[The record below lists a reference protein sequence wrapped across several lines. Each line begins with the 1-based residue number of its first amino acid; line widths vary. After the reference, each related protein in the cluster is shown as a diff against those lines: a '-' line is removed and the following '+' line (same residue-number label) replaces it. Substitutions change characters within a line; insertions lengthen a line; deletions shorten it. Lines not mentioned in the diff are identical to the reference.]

1 MTRCT
6 QLLIGLALLLL
17 AAPLFAQQKDVGE
30 GDLIPRNGTLMYMV
44 SDRPDVLYRLFGVDK
59 KGAWRLRSLVQD
71 SLNKEFENKAD
82 TEEARN
88 AQAILDYIF
97 GSYENLDQVE
107 FGLVDV
113 TLDGPMYLLHLKLKP
128 GKKVDLKPVFLKEF
142 LNRTVDYRD
151 TQYLL
156 YRVDNGAPVAPD
168 EEKSREGAGKDGS
181 KDGGKENPDGPS
193 TGPRPKKYFGMN
205 RYYVAN
211 VGGSILVSNFE
222 STIRESIDRFNDRD
236 TSESLSG
243 RAEFV
248 EWRASRTRHDLSVF
262 VVGREIQN
270 LIERLMPSKEQA
282 GVDAQKVY
290 SQIDAWLQFREYRYV
305 VLDMDYEEAVR
316 GVTIAATLKTRRPT
330 KFLEKF
336 AIDSKKFTALR
347 YVPTGAV
354 FTMGAQIGDATQTWT
369 NLVDLA
375 RDMEKISHELEP
387 LGLLPWDSRKKDD
400 HFPPDAPPKLPPDE
414 GKSTP
419 PKDEENPWLPKSIGP
434 MGALEDLGRFLKEQE
449 EPKTGPEGTDVTDP
463 AEDKFEKA
471 MRQLDEALAEF
482 GTNRKELLS
491 VLGDQVIVFAAMD
504 IERAKTTYRSGM
516 ADLMR
521 SANLGAVI
529 LLKDPAKA
537 AQIIARAREKDPQ
550 GTFKGMQEVPYN
562 GVNFQVSPSRPYGY
576 AITSDALLITMA
588 MGLPDE
594 DATGPIVASLK
605 SMVDSAQKGERK
617 GFTAEGS
624 KFVEINWGAIARI
637 EGEAIDSN
645 ARKLDRYARPPMDKS
660 LNTHMTDFTFA
671 MRTREAKD
679 SIELAVRITGLPDFG
694 AMFEASKEM
703 IFEGGAGNR
712 EAYSYGE
719 ENLRNLAQVL
729 RKEAD
734 DKGAMDLDA
743 MVKAGK
749 LRAGALQTPFDS
761 RWQGDHQKLG
771 WVTLDQVKRDEKGD
785 LPKWVDK
792 DAATIIETN
801 EKAAFRSFVLAGGDM
816 ADRIRNYES
825 GFIVAWQEKAETLG
839 GHMVLY
845 ADGQVGW
852 LHADTFKLARKLNAE
867 GKPVPAADRWD
878 GEEEDGRAGRPDD
891 KPKNDPN
898 PWLPEGGGT
907 GGEKKEPPKT
917 PKREEG
923 EGIGR
928 PND

>member
-1 MTRCT
+1 MTRHT
-6 QLLIGLALLLL
+6 PLLFGLSLLLL
-17 AAPLFAQQKDVGE
+17 ASPLAAQKKDVAE

-59 KGAWRLRSLVQD
+59 KGAWRLRSLAQESFD
-71 SLNKEFENKAD
+71 KEFENKRD
-82 TEEARN
+82 TQEARN
-88 AQAILDYIF
+88 AQAILDYVF
-97 GSYENLDQVE
+97 SSYENLDQVE

-113 TLDGPMYLLHLKLKP
+113 TLDGPKYLLHLKLKP
-128 GKKVDLKPVFLKEF
+128 GKSMDLKPAFLKEF

-168 EEKSREGAGKDGS
+168 EEKPRDGAGKESPDRP
-181 KDGGKENPDGPS
+181 KDGGNGGPDA
-193 TGPRPKKYFGMN
+193 PRQKKYFGMN

-243 RAEFV
+243 RAEFM
-248 EWRASRTRHDLSVF
+248 EWRATRARHDLSVF

-290 SQIDAWLQFREYRYV
+290 SQIDAWMQFREYRYV
-305 VLDMDYEEAVR
+305 VFDMDYEEAVR

-330 KFLEKF
+330 RFLEKF

-347 YVPTGAV
+347 YVPAGAV
-354 FTMGAQIGDATQTWT
+354 FTMGAQIGDAKQTWN

-375 RDMEKISHELEP
+375 RDMEKMSKELEP
-387 LGLLPWDSRKKDD
+387 LGLLPWGARRKDES
-400 HFPPDAPPKLPPDE
+400 FPPDMPPKLPPDE
-414 GKSTP
+414 GKAVP
-419 PKDEENPWLPKSIGP
+419 PKNEDNPWLPKSVGP
-434 MGALEDLGRFLKEQE
+434 LGALEDLGRFLKEQE
-449 EPKTGPEGTDVTDP
+449 EPQPEAETP
-463 AEDKFEKA
+463 AEEDKFEAA
-471 MRQLDEALAEF
+471 MKQLDEALAEF
-482 GTNRKELLS
+482 GTNREELLS
-491 VLGDQVIVFAAMD
+491 VLGDQIVVFAAMD
-504 IERAKTTYRSGM
+504 AERAKTTYRSGM

-537 AQIIARAREKDPQ
+537 AAIIARAREKDPQ

-605 SMVDSAQKGERK
+605 SMVDSAQKGDRK

-624 KFVEINWGAIARI
+624 KFLEINWGAIARI
-637 EGEAIDSN
+637 EGEAIDNN

-671 MRTREAKD
+671 LRTREAKD

-694 AMFEASKEM
+694 AMFEASKEV

-719 ENLRNLAQVL
+719 ENLRNLGQVL

-734 DKGAMDLDA
+734 NKGAMDLDA
-743 MVKAGK
+743 LVKAGK
-749 LRAGALQTPFDS
+749 IRAGALQTPFDS

-771 WVTLDQVKRDEKGD
+771 WVTLDQVKRDDKGE

-792 DAATIIETN
+792 DAAAIIEAN

-816 ADRIRNYES
+816 ADRIRNYDA

-852 LHADTFKLARKLNAE
+852 LHADTFKQARKLNAE

-878 GEEEDGRAGRPDD
+878 GEDKDSRSGRPQE
-891 KPKNDPN
+891 KPNNDPN
-898 PWLPEGGGT
+898 PWLPEGSSGGD
-907 GGEKKEPPKT
+907 KKEAPKA